1 MIKDEAFYLNLAIQQ
16 LVPNVG
22 FSFNGADY
30 STIVWNGTVK
40 KVPTQA
46 EVNAA
51 IAKVKADETAFFAK
65 AEADKQT
72 AQAKLAALGLT
83 ADDLKALGL

>member
-22 FSFNGADY
+22 FSFNRADY
-30 STIVWNGTVK
+30 STIVWNDTVDK
-40 KVPTQA
+40 APTQA
-46 EVNAA
+46 EVDAA
-51 IAKVKADETAFFAK
+51 IAKIKADETAFFAK
-65 AEADKQT
+65 AEADKET